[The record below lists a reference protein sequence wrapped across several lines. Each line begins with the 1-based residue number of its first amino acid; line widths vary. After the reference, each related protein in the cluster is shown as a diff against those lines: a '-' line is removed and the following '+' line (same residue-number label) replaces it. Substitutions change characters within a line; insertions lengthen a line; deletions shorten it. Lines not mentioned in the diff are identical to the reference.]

1 MVESVCLSL
10 DAMGG
15 DYAPQSVIEGAAL
28 ALKRL
33 PHLRFLLFG
42 DAQKLSALLENHPK
56 LRDAAEIRHTD
67 NAIAMD
73 EKASVALRKGR
84 DSSMRLAI
92 NAVKEG
98 EAQGVISAGNT
109 GALMAMAKFVLKTVP
124 GIDRPAIA
132 GILPTACGE
141 SVMLDM
147 GANVD
152 CNANHLMQFAVMGEV
167 FYRSLYNVSE
177 PSVGLLNIGIEE
189 VKGNEEVKNA
199 AQTLRDSSLPIKF
212 HGFIEGDDIA
222 FGVVDVIVTDGFT
235 GNVALKVIEGTSK
248 FISQSLR
255 DTFRSSLPAMMGYA
269 LSRPALNMLRRKM
282 DPRRYNGALLLGLNG
297 IAVKS
302 HGSADALGFSTAIST
317 AYELV
322 VSALNNKII
331 EELAALKTTPQQ
343 GVLDDTGSQPRQAA
357 I

>member
-1 MVESVCLSL
+1 MVKSVCLSL

-15 DYAPQSVIEGAAL
+15 DYAPQSVVEGAAM
-28 ALKRL
+28 ALKQL
-33 PHLRFLLFG
+33 PHLRFLMFG
-42 DAQKLSALLENHPK
+42 DEAKLGPLLESYPK
-56 LRDAAEIRHTD
+56 LRSATEIRHTD
-67 NAIAMD
+67 NAVAMD

-124 GIDRPAIA
+124 GVDRPALA

-147 GANVD
+147 GANVG
-152 CNANHLMQFAVMGEV
+152 CTENHLVQFAVMGEV
-167 FYRSLYNVSE
+167 FYRSYYNVSE

-199 AQTLRDSSLPIKF
+199 AQALRESSLPIKF
-212 HGFIEGDDIA
+212 HGFIEGDDLA
-222 FGVVDVIVTDGFT
+222 FGTVDVIVTDGFT

-255 DTFRSSLPAMMGYA
+255 DTFRSSILAMLGYV
-269 LSRPALNMLRRKM
+269 LSRPALNVLRRRL

-302 HGSADALGFSTAIST
+302 HGGTDALGFATAIST

-322 VSALNNKII
+322 VSALNDKII
-331 EELAALKTTPQQ
+331 EDLAALKTARQQ
-343 GVLDDTGSQPRQAA
+343 DGVDDTGSLPSQAA
-357 I
+357 V

>member
-15 DYAPQSVIEGAAL
+15 DYAPQSVVEGAAL

-33 PHLRFLLFG
+33 PELRFLMFG
-42 DAQKLSALLENHPK
+42 DQAKLTPLLADHPK
-56 LRDAAEIRHTD
+56 LRGVTDIRHTD
-67 NAIAMD
+67 NAVAMD
-73 EKASVALRKGR
+73 EKPSVALRKGR

-92 NAVKEG
+92 NAVKDG
-98 EAQGVISAGNT
+98 DAQGVISAGNT

-132 GILPTACGE
+132 GILPTARGE

-152 CNANHLMQFAVMGEV
+152 CNANHLVQFAVMGEV

-199 AQTLRDSSLPIKF
+199 AQALRDSSLPIKF
-212 HGFIEGDDIA
+212 HGFIEGDGIA
-222 FGVVDVIVTDGFT
+222 FGIVDVIVTDGFT

-248 FISQSLR
+248 FISRSLR
-255 DTFRSSLPAMMGYA
+255 DTFRSSVFAMLGYG
-269 LSRPALNMLRRKM
+269 LSRSALNVLRRKM

-302 HGSADALGFSTAIST
+302 HGGADALGFSTAIST

-322 VSALNNKII
+322 TGDLNDKII
-331 EELAALKTTPQQ
+331 EELAALKTARQHGDLTDIGALPN
-343 GVLDDTGSQPRQAA
+343 QAA
-357 I
+357 V